1 MHAALSKGH
10 PYHIVSL
17 QGSESELRKKQE
29 DTNEKTTIAMLSL
42 MTVLIVIVII
52 ILLIQTRGLKRDV
65 KRSVSE
71 I

>member
-1 MHAALSKGH
+1 M
-10 PYHIVSL
+10 
-17 QGSESELRKKQE
+17 RKKQE

-52 ILLIQTRGLKRDV
+52 ILFIQTRGLKRDV